1 MTSALNTPYDAE
13 APHAVEVRGL
23 SYRFVARRTPTL
35 HDVTFALPRGTF
47 TVVAGLTGSG
57 KSTLLRALA
66 GLIPNHA
73 AGEMA
78 GVVQVIGHDTRT
90 TSSAVLAS
98 TVGLVL
104 QSPDDQICTTTVEA
118 EIAFGLENLA
128 LPPTEIAGRV
138 QAALVRFGLTDFRC
152 SHPHELS
159 GGLRQRLVLAAVSA
173 MHPQVLVCDEPLSQL
188 DSEAAREFLTEL
200 NRLRAAGVTIVI
212 AEHRL
217 DEVLPHADR
226 LLVIDDG
233 RLVADVATKDEAP
246 VKSELTS
253 LRFGNAAPA
262 SDDSPAAKLSA
273 ARVAVLSSIAYRYS
287 DSSSD
292 VWSNLDAEI
301 LRGECIALVG
311 LNGSGKSTLLS
322 LLAQA
327 GSPTAGHIAMSTE
340 TNRPD
345 AVLVPQQVDLT
356 LFSRTVRE
364 ELEFG
369 PRQQRCDIA
378 TVRRRVDAAVDLFQ
392 LAGLLDEPPQALSRG
407 QRVRTALAA
416 AYTCRPTLL
425 LLDEPTTGQDAPT
438 VAALTSALRATVGT
452 DDGPAAIVFSTHHTA
467 VARRFADRIWTLADG
482 RLTETS
488 AAEFSARSTAVEVPR

>member
-1 MTSALNTPYDAE
+1 MPQDAE

-23 SYRFVARRTPTL
+23 GYRFAARPASSL
-35 HDVTFALPRGTF
+35 HDVTLAIPRGSF
-47 TVVAGLTGSG
+47 TVVAGRTGSG

-78 GVVQVIGHDTRT
+78 GVVRVMRHDTRT

-104 QSPDDQICTTTVEA
+104 QSPDDQICTTSVEA

-128 LPPTEIAGRV
+128 LPPTEIAGRL
-138 QAALVRFGLTDFRC
+138 QAALVRFGLTEFRHA
-152 SHPHELS
+152 HPHELS
-159 GGLRQRLVLAAVSA
+159 GGLRQRLVLAAVTA

-200 NRLRAAGVTIVI
+200 NRLRAAGVTIVV

-226 LLVIDDG
+226 LFVIEEG
-233 RLVADVATKDEAP
+233 RLVADVATRDDAALT
-246 VKSELTS
+246 SALTS
-253 LRFGNAAPA
+253 LRIDDPAPTPYDTPGA
-262 SDDSPAAKLSA
+262 RTPAAK
-273 ARVAVLSSIAYRYS
+273 VAVLCSIAYRYP
-287 DSSSD
+287 DSSFE
-292 VWSNLDAEI
+292 VWSNLDAVI
-301 LRGECIALVG
+301 RRGECIALVG
-311 LNGSGKSTLLS
+311 PNGSGKSTLLS

-327 GSPTAGHIAMSTE
+327 GRPTAGHIAISSE
-340 TNRPD
+340 NNRPD

-369 PRQQRCDIA
+369 PRQQRCDMA
-378 TVRRRVDAAVDLFQ
+378 TVGRRVDAAVDLFQ

-416 AYTCRPTLL
+416 AYTCRPNLL

-438 VAALTSALRATVGT
+438 VAALMTALRATVGT

-467 VARRFADRIWTLADG
+467 IARRFADRIWTLADG
-482 RLTETS
+482 RLTEVP
-488 AAEFSARSTAVEVPR
+488 AAEFSARSTAVEVPQ

>member
-1 MTSALNTPYDAE
+1 MNTPYDAE

-253 LRFGNAAPA
+253 LRFGDAAPA